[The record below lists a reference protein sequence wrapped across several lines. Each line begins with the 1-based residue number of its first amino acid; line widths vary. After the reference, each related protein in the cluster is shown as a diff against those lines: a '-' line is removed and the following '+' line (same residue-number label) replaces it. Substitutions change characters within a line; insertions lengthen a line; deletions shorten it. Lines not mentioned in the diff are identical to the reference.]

1 MHRYKLFIVL
11 AMFIVGLTLTIH
23 SCQPRRHRAAHIE
36 QEEPI
41 YRLNDSICNA
51 HSTHPETERMDR
63 YIRNWMAR
71 YNIRGAQLALM
82 EDEELIYAKGYGWA
96 DKEDSIALEAGDILR
111 IASASKLI
119 TAIAIMKLCE
129 EGKIT
134 TSQAVFGPE
143 GILND
148 SIFRNY
154 KDKRVPKITVR
165 HFLNH
170 TSGFSRRMGDP
181 MFRSADLIRWT
192 GSNRKLTEDEV
203 IAFQLGLRLR
213 DNPGGSAQYSNVG
226 YLVLSRVIE
235 KASGMTYED
244 YTRKHVL
251 EPAGCYDMQLARN
264 FKHEKHRREVT
275 YYGHAPE
282 DLIESYDGSGIL
294 RPREYGGHNIEGLQG
309 AGAWVCSAAELLRLV
324 ASIDGKPGVP
334 DILTQAS
341 IDEMT
346 TLLRKGDFPY
356 GWARMQG
363 KSGLSRTGTM
373 SGTSAYIKYR
383 PNGISYVLIT
393 NTSNYRGATFTN
405 RMGQVV
411 ENGLTR
417 VKEWPK
423 TVDLFTEVPRAEIAT
438 ATTTE

>member
-1 MHRYKLFIVL
+1 MQRYKLFIVL
-11 AMFIVGLTLTIH
+11 AMLIAGLTLTIR
-23 SCQPRRHRAAHIE
+23 SCQPRTASDHLVEH
-36 QEEPI
+36 EEPI
-41 YRLNDSICNA
+41 YRLNDSIRNA
-51 HSTHPETERMDR
+51 YCDFPETKSMER

-71 YNIRGAQLALM
+71 YNIRGAQLAIM
-82 EDEELIYAKGYGWA
+82 QHERLIYAKGFGWA
-96 DKEDSIALEAGDILR
+96 DQQDSVALEAGDILR

-119 TAIAIMKLCE
+119 TAIGIMKLCE

-134 TSQAVFGPE
+134 TQSPVFGPE

-148 SIFRNY
+148 SIFLGY
-154 KDKRVPKITVR
+154 KDKRVPKITV
-165 HFLNH
+165 HHLLNH

-244 YTRKHVL
+244 YIRKHVL
-251 EPAGCYDMQLARN
+251 EPAGCYDMQIARN
-264 FKHEKHRREVT
+264 FRHEKHRREVT

-282 DLIESYDGSGIL
+282 DLIESYDGSGL
-294 RPREYGGHNIEGLQG
+294 MREREYGGHNIEGLQG

-334 DILTQAS
+334 DILSKES
-341 IDEMT
+341 IAQMT
-346 TLLRKGDFPY
+346 TTLRKGDFPY
-356 GWARMQG
+356 GWARMQAKG
-363 KSGLSRTGTM
+363 GVLTRTGTM
-373 SGTSAYIKYR
+373 SGTSAYIKSHA
-383 PNGISYVLIT
+383 NGLSYVLIT
-393 NTSNYRGATFTN
+393 NTSSYRGASFTN
-405 RMGQVV
+405 RIGQTID
-411 ENGLTR
+411 NALTR
-417 VKEWPK
+417 VKEWPT
-423 TVDLFTEVPRAEIAT
+423 TVDLYTETPKEVEN
-438 ATTTE
+438 